1 MAGETGLQDA
11 TWDSASC
18 AKIRFGAIVVPFM
31 KFTPP
36 KVEVKTEKPPRVG
49 EMLAQKRTPGRGE
62 IGDASGEILLTD
74 YVEFILPRFPR
85 HGATFVGF
93 VVTNTVGHPSVR
105 GSYAQLIDGCRMTVL
120 EGPELDGS
128 EKGLVKKVS
137 ISVINVF
144 EKGADGIWKA
154 LNQLALPSSQA
165 VPLLQF

>member
-18 AKIRFGAIVVPFM
+18 AKIRMGAIVVPFM
-31 KFTPP
+31 KFTSP
-36 KVEVKTEKPPRVG
+36 KVEVKTEKPARVG

-62 IGDASGEILLTD
+62 IGDASGEILLSD
-74 YVEFILPRFPR
+74 YAAIILPRFPR

-93 VVTNTVGHPSVR
+93 VITTTITHPSVL
-105 GSYAQLIDGCRMTVL
+105 GSYAQNLDGCRMTVL

-137 ISVINVF
+137 ISVMNVF

-154 LNQLALPSSQA
+154 LNQTLQPSSLMA
-165 VPLLQF
+165 PLLQF

>member
-36 KVEVKTEKPPRVG
+36 KAEVKTEKPARVG

-62 IGDASGEILLTD
+62 IGDGSGEILLSD
-74 YVEFILPRFPR
+74 YVKFILPRFPR
-85 HGATFVGF
+85 HGGTFVNF
-93 VVTNTVGHPSVR
+93 VITITVSHPSVND
-105 GSYAQLIDGCRMTVL
+105 SYAALYDGCRMTVL

-128 EKGLVKKVS
+128 EKALIKKCS
-137 ISVINVF
+137 ISVMNKF

-165 VPLLQF
+165 IPLLQF